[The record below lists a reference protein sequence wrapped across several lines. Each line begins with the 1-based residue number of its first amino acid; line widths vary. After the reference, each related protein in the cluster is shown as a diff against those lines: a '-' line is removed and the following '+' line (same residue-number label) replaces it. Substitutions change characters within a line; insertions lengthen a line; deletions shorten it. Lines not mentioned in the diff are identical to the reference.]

1 MVNILEKLGY
11 PVPKKGEIVFEC
23 YDISHTNGQFT
34 VASRAVIVN
43 GKPDPSRY
51 RKYNIKTLPYIGK
64 IDDFA
69 SHREVMLRRTIE
81 GIEQG
86 NFPHLIIID

>member
-1 MVNILEKLGY
+1 MVNILEKLNY

-51 RKYNIKTLPYIGK
+51 RKYNIKSLPYIGK

-81 GIEQG
+81 
-86 NFPHLIIID
+86 